1 MSTND
6 TFSWGAESL
15 SRGGRRRR
23 ERNVSRRGSLLGSR
37 AAAVF
42 VDGLVLLVPVLA
54 IAYLLSIVFPHHGF
68 FRLHSESGSSTSSE
82 FRLGLP
88 GALLV
93 SALSLSY
100 FFLCECLFGQ
110 TIGKRRMGLCVR
122 SSAGGAAGLNA
133 ISARTVLRLIDGLG
147 LYLLGAL
154 VAILTGA
161 RRRRIGDWL
170 GGTVVVR
177 DEGGLENPPRHELWR
192 VLAYPLSWV
201 LAVIVATFA
210 LGLGDAVGADEQA
223 LSLVQSYV
231 RAREHGD
238 AALACSML
246 SREQQR
252 ELVALQTN
260 DYRAASRARCPAFIL
275 RSETNSHLLN
285 PALPELAAGPL
296 TARYSPLGAV
306 LVSSP
311 NVPNVPLLAIYEHG
325 RLKLDVRALQ
335 RVEFVRGC
343 ERAGRLSS
351 AECGC
356 AFAELREAG
365 LLERAFT
372 GRADLSLRE
381 NRRRCMRGTAG

>member
-1 MSTND
+1 MSTNG

-42 VDGLVLLVPVLA
+42 IDGLVLLVPVLA

-68 FRLHSESGSSTSSE
+68 FRSHSESGSSTSFE

-133 ISARTVLRLIDGLG
+133 ISARTVLRLVDGLG

-177 DEGGLENPPRHELWR
+177 DDGGLEDPPRHELWR
-192 VLAYPLSWV
+192 VLAYPVSWV

-260 DYRAASRARCPAFIL
+260 DYRAASGARCPAFIL
-275 RSETNSHLLN
+275 RSETNSRLLN
-285 PALPELAAGPL
+285 PALPELVAGPL

-306 LVSSP
+306 LVSSAD
-311 NVPNVPLLAIYEHG
+311 VPDVALPAIYEGG

-343 ERAGRLSS
+343 VQAGRLS
-351 AECGC
+351 AGECGC
-356 AFAELREAG
+356 AFAELREEG
-365 LLERAFT
+365 LLESVFTERAQV
-372 GRADLSLRE
+372 AIRE
-381 NRRRCMRGTAG
+381 NRARCTRGRAG